1 MVELVVFDLDGVLLD
16 AKTIH
21 FEALNKALEEVDPK
35 YTISYEEHIAK
46 YDGLPTKTKLLKLA
60 VEKGLPEDCF
70 DFIFHAKQSYTRS
83 GFRSFAK
90 SEKLDAIFRFIISE
104 DIIVAVASN
113 SIRETIQIALD
124 SLGIAPYVN
133 YIFSN
138 EDVKFPKPSPEMYL
152 RCMIAANVAPS
163 NTLIFEDS
171 QVGRQAAIASGAT
184 LCPIKNCDDLTL
196 EKVKEYVHRI
206 DSSKE
211 KWHDDDLNV
220 LIPMA
225 GAGSRF
231 EQAGYT
237 FPKPLIEV
245 FKDPM
250 IKVVVDNL
258 GLVAHHIFIV
268 QEEHYNKYNLQYLL
282 NLIAP
287 NCSVVKI
294 NGITEGAAVT
304 VLKALDLID
313 NDKPL
318 LIANSDQWVD
328 WDVDSFMYEMYE
340 SNVDAGIVTFNA
352 THPKWSFVRLD
363 ENGYVIEVA
372 EKKPISDIA
381 TVGIYFWRKGS
392 DFVKYAKQMIEK
404 DIRVNGEFYVCPVF
418 NEAIADGKK
427 ILTYKAHRMYGLGT
441 PEDLEVFLSEKK
453 PL

>member
-1 MVELVVFDLDGVLLD
+1 MVELVIFDLDGVLLD

-35 YTISYEEHIAK
+35 YTISYEEHIMK

-60 VEKGLPEDCF
+60 AEKGLPEDKF

-83 GFRSFAK
+83 GFRSIAK
-90 SEKLDAIFRFIISE
+90 STKLQDIFRFLLSRNVL
-104 DIIVAVASN
+104 VAVASN
-113 SIRETIQIALD
+113 SIRETVQIALT
-124 SLGIAPYVN
+124 SLGLTEYVD

-138 EDVKFPKPSPEMYL
+138 EDVKSPKPSPEMYL
-152 RCMIAANVAPS
+152 RCMIAAEATPS
-163 NTLIFEDS
+163 KTLIFEDS
-171 QVGRQAAIASGAT
+171 QVGRQAALASGAI
-184 LCPIKNCDDLTL
+184 LCPIRNPDDLTL
-196 EKVKEYVHRI
+196 EKVKEYLSNVNY
-206 DSSKE
+206 SQK

-250 IKVVVDNL
+250 IKVVVDNIACK
-258 GLVAHHIFIV
+258 AHHIFIV
-268 QEEHYNKYNLQYLL
+268 QEEHYNRYNLQYLL

-287 NCSVVKI
+287 DCSIVKI
-294 NGITEGAAVT
+294 NGLTEGAAVT

-318 LIANSDQWVD
+318 LIANSDQWVE
-328 WDVDSFMYEMYE
+328 WDVDRFMYEMYE

-363 ENGYVIEVA
+363 ENGYVTEVA

-427 ILTYKAHRMYGLGT
+427 IITHKAYKMYGLGT
-441 PEDLEVFLSEKK
+441 PEDLDVFLSEMGNK
-453 PL
+453 